1 MRGEHRLGVE
11 KRPARLKGAAEVTGL
26 SPVHP
31 ANHNSPSHLHLHR
44 GGKPEMWISPL
55 EGNMPIHFGEGAID
69 LLPGLL
75 NDLRPDKVVIVS
87 DNRTFNIHGASL
99 LQLLSGHFAPEII
112 LIAEGEGEK
121 KMANLEIICEGLF
134 ERGITKSSVVVNFGG
149 GVVLNIGGLAAS
161 LVYRGIRF
169 VQVPT
174 TLMAQSDVIV
184 SNKQG
189 INFAGGKN
197 RLGVFNTPVAA
208 VADPRFTR
216 TEPLRQLR
224 AAAVEYCKNA
234 LLLGGKHYD
243 EAIRFFS
250 DSGDKSSKDPFSG
263 PQLDILLRNSLEQ
276 KFEIARLD
284 PFEKGEGLMLEYG
297 HTVGHALE
305 YLSQGR
311 LLHGEAVYH
320 GMNVAGHLAQHLG
333 LMSVQELK
341 KQTLLLA
348 HLRGIPPIPND
359 ISVGQILACVQKDNK
374 KIGKGSAFILLKAV
388 GEVNRFEGSVLTPVC
403 DFQLSRVMLEY
414 WDALL

>member
-1 MRGEHRLGVE
+1 MEE
-11 KRPARLKGAAEVTGL
+11 RPGTAKGAFESMGST
-26 SPVHP
+26 PVHP
-31 ANHNSPSHLHLHR
+31 SAQGPIHLHLRR
-44 GGKPEMWISPL
+44 GGKPERWVSPL
-55 EGNMPIHFGEGAID
+55 EGDMPIHFGEGAIEVLPSLLQD
-69 LLPGLL
+69 LG
-75 NDLRPDKVVIVS
+75 PDKVVIVS
-87 DNRTFNIHGASL
+87 DNRTFNIHGATL
-99 LQLLSGHFAPEII
+99 LQLLSPHYAPEII
-112 LIAEGEGEK
+112 LIPEGEGEK
-121 KMANLEIICEGLF
+121 KLSNLEIICQELF
-134 ERGITKSSVVVNFGG
+134 ERGITKSTVIVNFGG
-149 GVVLNIGGLAAS
+149 GVILNIGGLAAS

-208 VADPRFTR
+208 VADSRFTR

-224 AAAVEYCKNA
+224 AATVEYAKNA
-234 LLLGGKHYD
+234 ILLGGSHYD
-243 EAIRFFS
+243 EAIRFL
-250 DSGDKSSKDPFSG
+250 SGKDPFSG
-263 PQLDILLRNSLEQ
+263 PQLDHLVRKSLEQ

-284 PFEKGEGLMLEYG
+284 PFEKGQGLMLEYG

-305 YLSQGR
+305 FLSQGR

-320 GMNVAGHLAQHLG
+320 GMNVAGHLAQTLG
-333 LMSVQELK
+333 IMSVRELK
-341 KQTLLLA
+341 RQTLLLA

-374 KIGKGSAFILLKAV
+374 KVGKGSAFILMKAV
-388 GEVNRFEGSVLTPVC
+388 GEVNRYQDSVLTPVC

>member
-1 MRGEHRLGVE
+1 MGVGGVDE
-11 KRPARLKGAAEVTGL
+11 RQGLTKAAAGKAEVVPTQHQSKL
-26 SPVHP
+26 KANPV
-31 ANHNSPSHLHLHR
+31 
-44 GGKPEMWISPL
+44 ETWTSPL
-55 EGNMPIHFGEGAID
+55 EGGMAIHFGEGAVER
-69 LLPGLL
+69 LPGLL
-75 NDLRPDKVVIVS
+75 EGLRPDKIVIVS
-87 DNRTFNIHGASL
+87 DHRTFNLHGASL
-99 LQLLSGHFAPEII
+99 LQLLSSRFAPEII
-112 LIAEGEGEK
+112 LIPEGEAEK
-121 KMANLEIICEGLF
+121 KMANLEAICQGLF

-197 RLGVFNTPVAA
+197 RLGVFNTPVCA
-208 VADPRFTR
+208 VADPRYTR
-216 TEPLRQLR
+216 SEPLRQLR

-234 LLLGGKHYD
+234 ILLGGRHYD
-243 EAIRFFS
+243 EAMRFFS
-250 DSGDKSSKDPFSG
+250 AADGKDPFSAK
-263 PQLDILLRNSLEQ
+263 QLEVLLRNSLEQ

-284 PFEKGEGLMLEYG
+284 PYEKGEGLMLEYG

-305 YLSQGR
+305 YLSAGR

-320 GMNVAGHLAQHLG
+320 GMNVAGHLAHHLG
-333 LMSVQELK
+333 LLPMSELK
-341 KQTLLLA
+341 KQTLLLS

-374 KIGKGSAFILLKAV
+374 KVGKGSAFILMKAV
-388 GEVNRFEGSVLTPVC
+388 GEVNRHEGSVLTPVC